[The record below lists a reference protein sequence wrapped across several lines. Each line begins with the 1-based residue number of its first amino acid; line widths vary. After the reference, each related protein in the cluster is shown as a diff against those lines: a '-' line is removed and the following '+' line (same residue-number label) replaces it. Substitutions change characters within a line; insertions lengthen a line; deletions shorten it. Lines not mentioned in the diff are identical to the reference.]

1 MYVCAAEYYVYSIYS
16 VCVYSMYSVCVCTYV
31 RMCVN
36 VYVCI
41 YTLHTRV
48 CRAYVHVV
56 CV

>member
-1 MYVCAAEYYVYSIYS
+1 MYVCAAEYYVYS
-16 VCVYSMYSVCVCTYV
+16 MYSVCVCVCMHVHTYSE
-31 RMCVN
+31 CVN
-36 VYVCI
+36 VYVCM